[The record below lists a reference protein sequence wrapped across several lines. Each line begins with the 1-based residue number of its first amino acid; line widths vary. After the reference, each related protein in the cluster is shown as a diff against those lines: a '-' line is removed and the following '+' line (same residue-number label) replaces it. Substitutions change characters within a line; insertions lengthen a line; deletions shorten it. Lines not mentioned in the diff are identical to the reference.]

1 MSSFVKNQETEL
13 LITDLGS
20 EGEGIGKVDG
30 FPFFVKGAVP
40 GDRILAGVTKVKKN
54 YAFARVIKIL
64 EPSTDRVSPKC
75 EAGRRC
81 GGCRLQSL
89 SYEAQLRFKTDK
101 VKNDLMRI
109 GGVREEILD
118 RIMEPIIGMNDNAEG
133 PWRYRNKAQYPFG
146 RDKEGRIVYGFYAG
160 RTHDIIT
167 CDDCL
172 ISAPEN
178 KVILENIVSWMN
190 EHDLDPYDETNG
202 TGLVRHVLIRKSR
215 AFGELMICLVINSRK
230 LPREKELL
238 EKLVHCE
245 GIVSVSYSV
254 NTENTNVIMGKEYK
268 TIYGRDTIKDRIGEL
283 EFNISPLSFYQ
294 VNPVQTEKLYS
305 TALEFA
311 DLSGDEI
318 VWDLYCGI
326 GTISLFLA
334 RHARKVCGV
343 EIVPQAIDDAKQN
356 AESNGIS
363 NAEFYVGA
371 AEEVLPAYYEKNSD
385 EMTHPDVVVVDPP
398 RKGLDEKCI
407 ETIVKM
413 APEKVVYVSCDP
425 ATIARDIKIFTENGY
440 ALKRV
445 RACDMFPQTVH
456 VEVCCLLERLR
467 SAKEH
472 IEITINAED
481 YYRIKDS
488 EKKQDE

>member
-1 MSSFVKNQETEL
+1 MISYVKNQETEIV
-13 LITDLGS
+13 ITDLGS
-20 EGEGIGKVDG
+20 EGEGIGKIDG
-30 FPFFVKGAVP
+30 FPFFVKGALP

-64 EPSTDRVSPKC
+64 EPSADRVSPKC
-75 EAGRRC
+75 EADRRC

-89 SYEAQLRFKTDK
+89 SYDAQLRYKTDK
-101 VKNDLMRI
+101 VKNILMRI
-109 GGVREEILD
+109 GGVPEALLD
-118 RIMEPIIGMNDNAEG
+118 KVMEPIIGMGENAEG

-146 RDKEGRIVYGFYAG
+146 RDKEGKLVYGFYAG

-178 KVILENIVSWMN
+178 GKVLENIVAWMN
-190 EHDLDPYDETNG
+190 EHDLDPYDESNG
-202 TGLVRHVLIRKSR
+202 TGLLRHVLIRKSR
-215 AFGELMICLVINSRK
+215 AYNELMVCLVINAK
-230 LPREKELL
+230 DLPWEKELVD
-238 EKLVHCE
+238 KLTHCDE
-245 GIVSVSYSV
+245 IASISYSV
-254 NTENTNVIMGKEYK
+254 NMDNTNVIMGREYH
-268 TIYGRDTIKDRIGEL
+268 TVYGKDTIKDRIGGL

-311 DLSGDEI
+311 DLKGDEV

-334 RHARKVCGV
+334 KHAKKVCGV
-343 EIVPQAIDDAKQN
+343 EIVPQAIDDAKNN
-356 AESNGIS
+356 AKENGIS

-371 AEEVLPAYYEKNSD
+371 AEEILPAYYENNSD
-385 EMTHPDVVVVDPP
+385 DMTHPDVVVVDPP

-413 APEKVVYVSCDP
+413 TPERVVYVSCDP
-425 ATIARDIKIFTENGY
+425 ATLARDIRIFAENGY
-440 ALKRV
+440 VLKRV

-456 VEVCCLLERLR
+456 VETVVLLIR
-467 SAKEH
+467 
-472 IEITINAED
+472 
-481 YYRIKDS
+481 
-488 EKKQDE
+488 KK